1 MQRFCRT
8 TVVIGAAFVCGLS
21 CDGNAQD
28 ALAVEQI
35 AEGVYVHQGRIELM
49 SPDNRGDIANT
60 GFIVGDDAVAVIDTG
75 GSVAVGKALLAA
87 IRAVTDLPVRYVI
100 NTHMHPDHV
109 FGNAA
114 FKPEAPDF
122 VGHAKLPR
130 ALATRAEHYL
140 AANRDLLGADLIGGV
155 EIIQPT
161 MLVEG
166 SRMLDL
172 GGRTLTLKAWPTAH
186 TDNDLTV
193 FDDKTQTL
201 FTGDLLFVGHV
212 PVVDGSI
219 LGWLKAMSALA
230 SIPAERAV
238 PGHGPASVPW
248 PDALAAQR
256 AYLERLVADIRDIIA
271 RGGNIKEAADKAG
284 RSEITNWQL
293 FDEFNARSAT
303 AAFSELE
310 WE

>member
-1 MQRFCRT
+1 MQRLCRKALFA
-8 TVVIGAAFVCGLS
+8 GAVLLLGLPH
-21 CDGNAQD
+21 DGNALD
-28 ALAVEQI
+28 NLAIEQV
-35 AEGVYVHQGRIELM
+35 ADGVYVHQGQIELM
-49 SPDNRGDIANT
+49 SPGNQGDIANT

-87 IRAVTDLPVRYVI
+87 IRTVTYLPIRYVI

-140 AANRDLLGADLIGGV
+140 AANRDLLGADLIGAV
-155 EIIQPT
+155 EIIQPKI
-161 MLVEG
+161 LIDG
-166 SRMLDL
+166 SRTLDL
-172 GGRTLTLKAWPTAH
+172 GGRVLTLMAWPTAH

-201 FTGDLLFVGHV
+201 FTGDLLFAGHV
-212 PVVDGSI
+212 PVIDGSI
-219 LGWLKAMSALA
+219 RGWLKVMSALA
-230 SIPAERAV
+230 SVETKRAV

-248 PDALAAQR
+248 PDTLAAQR
-256 AYLERLVADIRDIIA
+256 AYLQHLETDIRDIIA
-271 RGGNIKEAADKAG
+271 RGGSIRNAADDAG
-284 RSEITNWQL
+284 RSEHANWQL